1 MPCRSAGNICS
12 RRLTASCL
20 PDHAKSGNS
29 SAVLRQTSRH
39 GFGATL
45 PFPLRFCRFIAV
57 IRLIFTVFAVRLPP
71 SAVLSTFSS
80 SGCGHLLFSH
90 CFCLFVAVFYCSF
103 RFRTVSVVTL
113 LFLPFL
119 CRFHAA
125 RHCFP
130 VISPPR
136 FFVLPQTL
144 PLTRFAFL
152 PLLPALHSCRALKA
166 ACFRDRKRLSR
177 TDSERGVRGE
187 SLIFSVFM
195 EPGHRDRCLR
205 AFFSGH

>member
-1 MPCRSAGNICS
+1 MQKAETAPRFSDRPPVTVLMPLHLFRSDSA
-12 RRLTASCL
+12 ASL
-20 PDHAKSGNS
+20 PS
-29 SAVLRQTSRH
+29 SAS
-39 GFGATL
+39 FL
-45 PFPLRFCRFIAV
+45 P
-57 IRLIFTVFAVRLPP
+57 
-71 SAVLSTFSS
+71 FSS
-80 SGCGHLLFSH
+80 SGCGHLLLYQ
-90 CFCLFVAVFYCSF
+90 CFRLPTAGICCFLNVFVIRLRASAVFSLLLSLCASFCCSF
-103 RFRTVSVVTL
+103 RFRTVSVATL
-113 LFLPFL
+113 LFSPFL
-119 CRFHAA
+119 CRFHAVC
-125 RHCFP
+125 HCFP

-166 ACFRDRKRLSR
+166 VCFRDRKRLSR

-187 SLIFSVFM
+187 SLIFSDFT